1 MSDPVS
7 RPTRSGPRI
16 IIVDDHDI
24 VRTGLELT
32 LEDHPEVRVVGSYP
46 DGRAALADMESSQPD
61 LIITDLQMPV
71 MDGWEFMS
79 HLTDQ
84 FPEIPVLL
92 LTVVE
97 DPQMIREALDAGA
110 MGYLLKSASTEEI
123 VGAVNRALDGQL
135 VVSAEVGSLI
145 ASQLVSADEGS
156 LSPRE
161 IQVLT
166 GVARGLTN
174 SQLAKELFI
183 GETTVKTHL
192 RRSFTKLGVQDRT
205 SAVTEALRRGL
216 ISL

>member
-1 MSDPVS
+1 MSNPAS
-7 RPTRSGPRI
+7 RSTEPGPRI

-32 LEDHPEVRVVGSYP
+32 LEDHPHVNVVGSYP
-46 DGRAALADMESSQPD
+46 DGRAALAEIESSKPD

-71 MDGWEFMS
+71 MDGWE
-79 HLTDQ
+79 LLAQLVEQ
-84 FPEIPVLL
+84 FPDIPVLL

-97 DPQMIREALDAGA
+97 DPQLIRKALDAGA
-110 MGYLLKSASTEEI
+110 MGYLLKSATTEEI
-123 VGAVNRALDGQL
+123 IQAVNRALDGQL

-145 ASQLVSADEGS
+145 ATQLVSADEGD

-216 ISL
+216 ISI

>member
-1 MSDPVS
+1 MSAPDPRS
-7 RPTRSGPRI
+7 SHSGPRI

-32 LEDHPEVRVVGSYP
+32 LEDHPEVSVVGSYP
-46 DGRAALADMESSQPD
+46 DGRAALADMESSRPD
-61 LIITDLQMPV
+61 LVITDLQMPV

-79 HLTDQ
+79 HLTEQCPDV
-84 FPEIPVLL
+84 PVLL

-97 DPQMIREALDAGA
+97 DPQVIREALDAGA

-123 VGAVNRALDGQL
+123 IRAVNRALDGQL
-135 VVSAEVGSLI
+135 VVSSEVGSLI
-145 ASQLVSADEGS
+145 ASQLVATDEGS

-216 ISL
+216 ISI

>member
-1 MSDPVS
+1 MTETHSESPAT
-7 RPTRSGPRI
+7 RPKI

-32 LEDHPEVRVVGSYP
+32 LEDNPDVTVVGSFP
-46 DGRAALADMESSQPD
+46 NGRAALDHIRSSNPD
-61 LIITDLQMPV
+61 LVITDLQMPV
-71 MDGWEFMS
+71 MDGWTLMS
-79 HLTDQ
+79 HLREE
-84 FPEIPVLL
+84 FPDIPVLL

-97 DPQMIREALDAGA
+97 DQHVIREALDAGA
-110 MGYLLKSASTEEI
+110 MGYLLKSAPTDEI
-123 VGAVNRALDGQL
+123 TRAVTRALDGQL

-145 ASQLVSADEGS
+145 ASQLVTTDEGA

-161 IQVLT
+161 LEVLS

-216 ISL
+216 ISI